1 MIQVDEGVIK
11 DREVAGEGE
20 EVGEQEG
27 KGEAVGPEGGA
38 EQGEGLKEEEQVH
51 PLHVL
56 Y

>member
-11 DREVAGEGE
+11 GREVAREGE

-27 KGEAVGPEGGA
+27 EGEKVGRKGEA
-38 EQGEGLKEEEQVH
+38 EQGEALKEEEQAH

>member
-1 MIQVDEGVIK
+1 MIQVDEGVTK
-11 DREVAGEGE
+11 GKEVAGEGE

-27 KGEAVGPEGGA
+27 QGEVEREGEA
-38 EQGEGLKEEEQVH
+38 EQGEGLKEKEQVH